1 MNNWTQKKHGVN
13 EKVKYS
19 NEECFSDTNNKTLE
33 RKGGKERGRRTGDGK
48 RLVGLEGVY
57 GQCPLQSTFECQD
70 LGPLLAALEVRTFPT
85 LAAAAF
91 SLAPC
96 LMLGNDL
103 VWG

>member
-1 MNNWTQKKHGVN
+1 MRNAFLIQIIKYWK
-13 EKVKYS
+13 EKEGRK
-19 NEECFSDTNNKTLE
+19 EEGELE
-33 RKGGKERGRRTGDGK
+33 G
-48 RLVGLEGVY
+48 VGLEGVY

-70 LGPLLAALEVRTFPT
+70 LGPLLAALKVRTFPT
-85 LAAAAF
+85 LAAAAY